1 MSKRF
6 LNLFL
11 SFIALMI
18 ITLSLFVT
26 TSFYLLDRPLSYF
39 DSQKTDN
46 YTFEVSKGSN
56 LNQVSRYLAN
66 QTIIEYPKL
75 LILWAR
81 ISQQQNIK
89 AGEYELTADDSA
101 LTLLHKLSQGLVL
114 SRSITFPEG
123 WTFNQWINHLAT
135 YEQFAYLADKTSA
148 QILEEAGI
156 ELTYPEGW
164 FYPDTYRFTKQDR
177 VAVIL
182 GQAYSRMQLELATAW
197 EQKKQGLPYKSA
209 YEALIMASIIEKETG
224 RADERSAI
232 AGVFVRR
239 LEQGMRLQTDPTVI
253 YGLGDKYDGDI
264 RKKDLLQFTPYNT
277 YRINGLPPTP
287 IAMPGAAAINAAL
300 NPLKG
305 KSLYFVARGDG
316 SHQFSETIAEHVK
329 AVRYYQI
336 EKRASD
342 YQSAPQ

>member
-1 MSKRF
+1 MCIR
-6 LNLFL
+6 
-11 SFIALMI
+11 
-18 ITLSLFVT
+18 
-26 TSFYLLDRPLSYF
+26 
-39 DSQKTDN
+39 DS
-46 YTFEVSKGSN
+46 
-56 LNQVSRYLAN
+56 
-66 QTIIEYPKL
+66 
-75 LILWAR
+75 
-81 ISQQQNIK
+81 
-89 AGEYELTADDSA
+89 
-101 LTLLHKLSQGLVL
+101 
-114 SRSITFPEG
+114 
-123 WTFNQWINHLAT
+123 
-135 YEQFAYLADKTSA
+135 
-148 QILEEAGI
+148 
-156 ELTYPEGW
+156 
-164 FYPDTYRFTKQDR
+164 
-177 VAVIL
+177 
-182 GQAYSRMQLELATAW
+182 
-197 EQKKQGLPYKSA
+197 YKSA